1 MTPDDASSALLA
13 MSLVGAVT
21 VDCNYMDELIA
32 TSEVRWKYKQN
43 DLRKWR
49 VKVLKRDD
57 HECQMCGVT
66 ERLEAHHIRPK
77 ALYPE
82 LALQPTN
89 GAALCFVCHRYCVH
103 GGNSFDLSNW
113 SKFIP
118 FFESLY

>member
-1 MTPDDASSALLA
+1 MTPDDASSKLLA

-21 VDCNYMDELIA
+21 VDCNVMDELIA
-32 TSEVRWKYKQN
+32 TAEIRWKYKQN

-49 VKVLKRDD
+49 VQVLKRDE
-57 HECQMCGVT
+57 HECQMCGAT
-66 ERLEAHHIRPK
+66 ERLEAHHIKPK
-77 ALYPE
+77 SLYPE
-82 LALQPTN
+82 HALQVTN
-89 GAALCFVCHRYCVH
+89 GVALCFVCHRYCVH

>member
-1 MTPDDASSALLA
+1 MTPDDASSKLLA

-21 VDCNYMDELIA
+21 VDCNVMDELIA

-49 VKVLKRDD
+49 VQVLKRDD
-57 HECQMCGVT
+57 HECQMCGAT
-66 ERLEAHHIRPK
+66 ERLEAHHCYPK
-77 ALYPE
+77 SMYPD
-82 LALQPTN
+82 LALQVTN
-89 GAALCFVCHRYCVH
+89 GVALCFVCHRYCVH

-118 FFESLY
+118 FFKSLY

>member
-1 MTPDDASSALLA
+1 MTPDDASSKLLA

-21 VDCNYMDELIA
+21 VDCNVMDELIA

-49 VKVLKRDD
+49 VQVLKRDD
-57 HECQMCGVT
+57 HECQMCGAT

-77 ALYPE
+77 ALYPD
-82 LALQPTN
+82 LALQVTN
-89 GAALCFVCHRYCVH
+89 GVALCFVCHRYCVH

-118 FFESLY
+118 LWESL